1 MYGNMGCNG
10 GNYFWA
16 NKYVMKY
23 GITTEQAYP
32 YTGVN
37 GKCKTEGGSWKITS
51 QTLVTAGSCS
61 GLTNAIA

>member
-32 YTGVN
+32 YVGVN
-37 GKCKTEGGSWKITS
+37 
-51 QTLVTAGSCS
+51 
-61 GLTNAIA
+61 